1 MLLSMTLTSLP
12 LHSQNSPTT
21 NAEASAEPPVVSLS
35 EGQEAPFDGLLLT
48 PTRAAKIHAKVELC
62 EKEKKLA
69 KEHFERSS
77 QIQKAVHYEQTKQ
90 LEEALKKAEKAAQR
104 SWYEDP
110 GLFFAAGS
118 VLGVVAGA
126 ATSIGLV
133 WLAAQVRIEVP
144 VEGN

>member
-1 MLLSMTLTSLP
+1 MTLTSWP

-21 NAEASAEPPVVSLS
+21 DEKASTEPPVVSLAQ
-35 EGQEAPFDGLLLT
+35 GQEAPFDGLLLT
-48 PTRAAKIHAKVELC
+48 PNRASKIHAKVELC

-77 QIQKAVHYEQTKQ
+77 QIQNAVHYEQTKQ

-118 VLGVVAGA
+118 VLGVVVGA

-144 VEGN
+144 VGAD